1 MEPGLG
7 EPRTASFMVRPW
19 SRGGR
24 DLGSVILLLPPS
36 IREERRGQAANGG
49 DIGLTPLALFL
60 DFRHSMGRNKRLG
73 ESGRDIER
81 AVRYEPVFARHGACQ
96 TRTVTVEVSDGHDC
110 AITT

>member
-1 MEPGLG
+1 M
-7 EPRTASFMVRPW
+7 
-19 SRGGR
+19 
-24 DLGSVILLLPPS
+24 ILLLPPS

-81 AVRYEPVFARHGACQ
+81 GKKRENERGRERE
-96 TRTVTVEVSDGHDC
+96 TESR
-110 AITT
+110 